1 MSIFP
6 AHLTVQV
13 PVRATPGRVW
23 RLLTDTL
30 EWPRWGPSVQRV
42 ESPHRFIEK
51 GDCGRV
57 KTAAGVWLP
66 FEITE
71 FEPERYWAWKV
82 AGVRATG
89 HRVEAF
95 DDTGNDLDEPV
106 GCRLIFGAPA
116 IAFPYLSVCRW
127 AAGRIRKMAEAG

>member
-1 MSIFP
+1 MSLFSRALAVRIFVSAP
-6 AHLTVQV
+6 SN
-13 PVRATPGRVW
+13 RVW
-23 RLLTDTL
+23 RLLADTR
-30 EWPRWGPSVQRV
+30 EWPKWGPSVRRV

-51 GDCGRV
+51 GDRGRV

-89 HRVEAF
+89 HRVEPL
-95 DDTGNDLDEPV
+95 DDTGSNPDNPA
-106 GCRLIFGAPA
+106 GCRLIFEVPA
-116 IAFPYLSVCRW
+116 MAFPYLSVCRW
-127 AAGRIRKMAEAG
+127 AAGRIRKMAEGG

>member
-1 MSIFP
+1 MPLFSRTLAVRISIN
-6 AHLTVQV
+6 
-13 PVRATPGRVW
+13 ATPGRVW
-23 RLLTDTL
+23 RLLTDTHQ
-30 EWPRWGPSVQRV
+30 WPRWGPSVQRV
-42 ESPHRFIEK
+42 ESPNRFIEK
-51 GDCGRV
+51 GDRGRV

-89 HRVEAF
+89 HRVEPL
-95 DDTGNDLDEPV
+95 GDEGSDPEESG
-106 GCRLIFGAPA
+106 GCRLIFEVPS

-127 AAGRIRKMAEAG
+127 AAERIRTMAEDR